1 MSRKMIYSLAIV
13 CLNFITILLLVVSSG
28 TVQDASGYTCQK
40 HLPCNSTDA
49 IVEAIISD
57 GGNHQRLIEAFF
69 PINHAKPQFLLFIIF
84 ANGTSINKEV
94 CIDRESYVG
103 MVFELNGLENV
114 YGTMW
119 YSSTTNTV
127 LTTVLISEMA
137 LLIPQGVLGRFFKEN
152 PIITDYS
159 VVCLTLPYLKS
170 PDKSDSQINDV
181 FLPVV
186 LVVSLNH

>member
-1 MSRKMIYSLAIV
+1 MIYSLEIV
-13 CLNFITILLLVVSSG
+13 CSFLVLLLVVSSG
-28 TVQDASGYTCQK
+28 TVQHSSDYTCQK
-40 HLPCNSTDA
+40 YLPCNSTDA

-57 GGNHQRLIEAFF
+57 GGNHQWLIEALF

-84 ANGTSINKEV
+84 TNGTSIKEEV
-94 CIDRESYVG
+94 CIDKEPYVG
-103 MVFELNGLENV
+103 IVFELNGLENV

-127 LTTVLISEMA
+127 LTTALISEMA
-137 LLIPQGVLGRFFKEN
+137 LLIPQGILGRFFKEN

-159 VVCLTLPYLKS
+159 AVCLTLPYLKP

-186 LVVSLNH
+186 LVVSLNHCK